1 MLANLCTF
9 LLPPVHNVMK
19 FRQTMAEWITEND
32 PEMSRIETETSKFY
46 KALHKYL
53 SERPNFIASMM
64 PTRVFL

>member
-1 MLANLCTF
+1 MCF
-9 LLPPVHNVMK
+9 LLSLVHNVMK

-53 SERPNFIASMM
+53 SEKPNFIAAMK
-64 PTRVFL
+64 PTRVIII